1 MENDMSMIALSCT
14 IMSAICLA
22 LMLTTDPIM
31 VGDCYKNKPNQ
42 AWFVTSVL
50 GSLTGLMIT
59 CLVWYGAV
67 CMGEVASISVLISTA
82 KNFAFGR
89 GIAML
94 VVGGL
99 SGQLLLYYFRC
110 FGNKASSATVA
121 MWLATTPVFVHIIM
135 FLITIFVPIDGV
147 ATTSV
152 NPMFAIGVVMAT
164 MGIVWFESITGS
176 DDERASIAKENRKDL
191 IMLLVLSVIS
201 VILLK
206 QVLHPS
212 EGKPDELV
220 EVLALMPFYWIGFGA
235 GARVILKSEERKTFK
250 LNWKRR
256 VKYFILPIIFTEVF
270 GMLVFFFEYLGL
282 TELDPALVS
291 VISGASVF
299 MVYGINIKLGRM
311 KREMEVRNIHRRYF
325 MGVRLLARKLPQ
337 PNINKGVV
345 VKEVCAMTLLIIG
358 ITFVSLGS

>member
-1 MENDMSMIALSCT
+1 MSIALGFN

-22 LMLTTDPIM
+22 LMLTIDPIM
-31 VGDCYKNKPNQ
+31 VGDCYRNKPNQ

-50 GSLTGLMIT
+50 GSLTGLILT
-59 CLVWYGAV
+59 YLVWCGSVYV
-67 CMGEVASISVLISTA
+67 GEVESISVLVSTA
-82 KNFAFGR
+82 KDFAFGR
-89 GIAML
+89 GIVML

-121 MWLATTPVFVHIIM
+121 MWLATTPIFVHIIM

-152 NPMFAIGVVMAT
+152 NPTFTVGVVIAT
-164 MGIVWFESITGS
+164 MGIVWFERLTGS
-176 DDERASIAKENRKDL
+176 DAERASIAKENRKDL
-191 IMLLVLSVIS
+191 IMLLVFSVASI
-201 VILLK
+201 ILLK
-206 QVLHPS
+206 QVLHVS
-212 EGKPDELV
+212 EGRPNEWI
-220 EVLALMPFYWIGFGA
+220 EVLALMPFYWVGFGV
-235 GARVILKSEERKTFK
+235 GALVILKGEERKTFS

-291 VISGASVF
+291 IISGASVF
-299 MVYGINIKLGRM
+299 MVYGINIKLGGM
-311 KREMEVRNIHRRYF
+311 KREMEVRNIRRRYV

-337 PNINKGVV
+337 PSINKSVV
-345 VKEVCAMTLLIIG
+345 VKEVCAMTLLVIG